1 MEDLKTNLRK
11 IVAKALRLESDPAEI
26 GDMNLISTLG
36 IDSISSM
43 EILIWVED
51 EFNITIEDED
61 LSPALVDS
69 LDTLATYVERRI
81 NV

>member
-11 IVAKALRLESDPAEI
+11 IVAKSLRLESDPAEI

-69 LDTLATYVERRI
+69 LDTLATYVESRI

>member
-1 MEDLKTNLRK
+1 MEDIKINLRK
-11 IVAKALRLESDPAEI
+11 IVVKALRLESEPAEI
-26 GDMNLISTLG
+26 GETNLIATLG

-51 EFNITIEDED
+51 EFKITIEDED

-69 LDTLATYVERRI
+69 LDTLAAYVKSRMKG
-81 NV
+81 

>member
-69 LDTLATYVERRI
+69 LDTLATYVESRI